1 MRAYVRLRAEIIL
14 WFHYCVLL
22 SVFSIFQQLL
32 SIGNNYSNGSLYRYT
47 NQSIKE
53 LCKIRNYKNIRI
65 EIEQQYHNLP
75 QK

>member
-32 SIGNNYSNGSLYRYT
+32 SIGNNYSNGSLYKFSEEITIGSNDYP
-47 NQSIKE
+47 SIKA
-53 LCKIRNYKNIRI
+53 LKNYVKFGTIKIYV
-65 EIEQQYHNLP
+65 
-75 QK
+75 